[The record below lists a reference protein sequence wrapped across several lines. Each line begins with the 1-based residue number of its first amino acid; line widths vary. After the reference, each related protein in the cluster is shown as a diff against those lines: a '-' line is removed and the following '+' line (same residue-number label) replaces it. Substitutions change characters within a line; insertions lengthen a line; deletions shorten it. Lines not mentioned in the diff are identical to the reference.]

1 MTELVTTVAD
11 KIDRAVQKVTPLAY
25 RIQRRGRRWM
35 RRAMRK
41 PRSVAEGPNLL
52 PLLIQVLASFSKA
65 DGVLLEEEIDSSL
78 GFLRY
83 DYPET
88 VYSELRQLFRQALY
102 EQQDLSAMAQKLSTQ
117 LSTERKIMLGVQLYD
132 LISQAGL
139 KQEQVVAFYS
149 FMSQLGMA
157 AQAIDI
163 VYQLNAS
170 EDSDPS
176 IYQRGA
182 SPLES
187 LSFGTLGRAD
197 VTLKSLEGSDRL
209 LAFRYHDLIL
219 LKNYSG
225 QNVSVRGRPLVRGGF
240 CRIYPGQ
247 RILVGDQV
255 LTYQDLATYFN
266 AKKNVSMPQI
276 FVRVRKDVDEV
287 ELERARTRESSLE
300 ITFGLKVR
308 VKALR
313 DVDAVLN
320 GTKLKSG
327 VQVEASLDDRIIFHN
342 DSELD
347 FTDLR
352 RRARALG
359 GRFQLKASKS
369 EYLVSNNPSLLEA
382 DDILLSPG
390 TSGDVLLK
398 IFCDYDKRVG
408 QLEVIEADRPIMVAD
423 MAVRGT
429 APLRDGDTIRIDIG
443 QFLRCNFSERIIEEE
458 RNIIRSLEASEVTHR
473 FSNNE
478 VGLEGI
484 SFTINR
490 GELVC
495 VMGASGSGK
504 STLMKVLAG
513 QLQPS
518 GGNVFLNG
526 QTLYPH
532 LDDLK
537 RYLSYIPQEDAF
549 DEHLTIGENLNFAAA
564 IRSPHLSRRDR
575 HRRLDGKL
583 MELGLGERRDAVV
596 GSAVKKTLSGG
607 ERKRLNIGLD
617 MIGMADVYLF
627 DEPTSG
633 LSSKDSE
640 HVIEIIRS
648 MAHNKI
654 IVVTIHQ
661 PSSKLFQ
668 MFHKAILLDKGG
680 RLVFF
685 GTPSDMLRYFAEA
698 EHQHQFGAELGACPS
713 CGTTRPEFIF
723 DVLETPL
730 RDLSGDIIY
739 EENTRGQLVA
749 ARRYSPEFWRD
760 KYEAFRLIQDVKQ
773 VSLRKEPAAVLA
785 TEPTRKKRAP
795 MRWHDEWT
803 QFRTLMRR
811 SFISKLR
818 NKANVIITLG
828 VAPVLALLIG
838 TILRYSDSGK
848 YDFASAY
855 HIPTYLF
862 LSLIVAM
869 FLGLTNSADDIIRD
883 RPVLQRERNL
893 NVRLSYYVLSKT
905 LTLGIFALVQCV
917 LFVLIGNYV
926 LQIRGMFWIYLAIIF
941 MTAMGGVALGLV
953 ISSLVADPKTAANI
967 VPLVLI
973 PQIIMGGALIKYEDM
988 NRNLALVYALTHWFK
1003 QHPNKDQ
1010 GKKMDS
1016 KLQVPFI
1023 AHFIAMRWSY
1033 EELVVA
1039 QAKLN
1044 PLTKRQDRAQR
1055 EINRIVTRKPLT
1067 SADEKRLDDL
1077 KETLA
1082 VLSGLEAKAP
1092 RELDQYLRLI
1102 DKVLDG
1108 RRRFNRP
1115 AFKDAVGA
1123 VTAEQLYVNQKVSD
1137 LISNAEMEQSDYRR
1151 GVRPNVFFG
1160 AEKRYLGMK
1169 VNVFAWNTFVLGGSA
1184 LALLA
1189 LLHWILGKQLQVR
1202 RNLPRNSRHSAPNT
1216 I

>member
-1 MTELVTTVAD
+1 MTELVTSVAD
-11 KIDRAVQKVTPLAY
+11 KIDRAVQRVTPFAY
-25 RIQRRGRRWM
+25 RMQRKGRRWM

-41 PRSVAEGPNLL
+41 PRSVSEGPNLL

-83 DYPET
+83 DYPEA

-102 EQQDLSAMAQKLSTQ
+102 EQQDLSAMAQKLSAQ
-117 LSTERKIMLGVQLYD
+117 LSTDRKIMLGVQLYD

-187 LSFGTLGRAD
+187 VSFGSNGKAD
-197 VTLKSLEGSDRL
+197 VTLKSLAGNDRL

-266 AKKNVSMPQI
+266 AKKNVSLPQI
-276 FVRVRKDVDEV
+276 FVRVNKDGDEV
-287 ELERARTRESSLE
+287 ALERSRTRESALE
-300 ITFGLKVR
+300 VTFGLKVR

-320 GTKLKSG
+320 STKLKSG
-327 VQVEASLDDRIIFHN
+327 TQVEATLEDRIIFHN
-342 DSELD
+342 DSEMDLA
-347 FTDLR
+347 DLR

-369 EYLVSNNPSLLEA
+369 EYLVSNNPSSLEA

-390 TSGDVLLK
+390 TAGDVLLK

-408 QLEVIEADRPIMVAD
+408 QLEVIEADRPIMVGDA
-423 MAVRGT
+423 AVRYT
-429 APLRDGDTIRIDIG
+429 APLRDGDTIRIDVG

-458 RNIIRSLEASEVTHR
+458 RNIIRTLEVSEVTHR
-473 FSNNE
+473 FSNAE

-484 SFTINR
+484 SFAVNR

-504 STLMKVLAG
+504 STLLKVLAG
-513 QLQPS
+513 QLQPTS
-518 GGNVFLNG
+518 GQVFLNG
-526 QTLYPH
+526 QSLYPN

-537 RYLSYIPQEDAF
+537 RYVSYIPQEDAF
-549 DEHLTIGENLNFAAA
+549 DEHLTIGENLQFAAA
-564 IRSPHLSRRDR
+564 LRSPHLSRRDR
-575 HRRLDGKL
+575 MRRLEGKL
-583 MELGLGERRDAVV
+583 LELGLGERRDAVV

-617 MIGMADVYLF
+617 MIGMSDVYLF

-739 EENTRGQLVA
+739 EENSRGQLVA

-773 VSLRKEPAAVLA
+773 VSLRKEPPVPL
-785 TEPTRKKRAP
+785 PTAPAQKKRAP
-795 MRWHDEWT
+795 IRWHDEWT
-803 QFRTLMRR
+803 QFRTLLRRAFTSKMRNR
-811 SFISKLR
+811 
-818 NKANVIITLG
+818 ANVIITLG
-828 VAPVLALLIG
+828 VAPVLALLIA

-855 HIPTYLF
+855 HIPTFLF
-862 LSLIVAM
+862 LTLIVAM

-883 RPVLQRERNL
+883 RAVLQRERNL
-893 NVRLSYYVLSKT
+893 DVRLSYYVISKT
-905 LTLGIFALVQCV
+905 MTLGVFALVQCV

-926 LQIRGMFWIYLAIIF
+926 LQIRGMFWIYLAIVF
-941 MTAMGGVALGLV
+941 MTAMGGVSLGLL
-953 ISSLVADPKTAANI
+953 ISSAVADPKTAANI

-1003 QHPNKDQ
+1003 EHPNKEQ

-1016 KLQVPFI
+1016 KLQVPFVCQ
-1023 AHFIAMRWSY
+1023 FVAMRWSY

-1044 PLTKRQDRAQR
+1044 PLSRRQERVDR
-1055 EINRIVTRKPLT
+1055 EIHRIVDRHEQSP
-1067 SADEKRLDDL
+1067 AAMKRLTML
-1077 KETLA
+1077 KDVLA
-1082 VLSGLEAKAP
+1082 MLSGLEAKSAG
-1092 RELDQYLRLI
+1092 ELDRYLALV
-1102 DKVLDG
+1102 DQVLDG
-1108 RRRFNRP
+1108 KRP
-1115 AFKDAVGA
+1115 FDRVAFRDASGPI
-1123 VTAEQLYVNQKVSD
+1123 TAEQLYVNQKVSD

-1151 GVRPNVFFG
+1151 GSRPNVFFG
-1160 AEKRYLGMK
+1160 TEKEYLGITAT
-1169 VNVFAWNTFVLGGSA
+1169 VFVWNTMVLLGSTGG
-1184 LALLA
+1184 LLV
-1189 LLHWILGKQLQVR
+1189 LLHWILRRQLEVR
-1202 RNLPRNSRHSAPNT
+1202 RSWR
-1216 I
+1216 

>member
-11 KIDRAVQKVTPLAY
+11 KIDRAVQKVTPFAY
-25 RIQRRGRRWM
+25 RIQRRGRRWV
-35 RRAMRK
+35 RRALRK
-41 PRSVAEGPNLL
+41 PRSVSEGPNLL

-102 EQQDLSAMAQKLSTQ
+102 EQQDLTAMAQKLSVQ
-117 LSTERKIMLGVQLYD
+117 LGTERKIMLGVQLYD

-187 LSFGTLGRAD
+187 LSFGTNGKAD
-197 VTLKSLEGSDRL
+197 VTLKNLNVNDRL
-209 LAFRYHDLIL
+209 LAFRYHNLIL
-219 LKNYSG
+219 LKNYSS

-255 LTYQDLATYFN
+255 LSYQELAAYFN
-266 AKKNVSMPQI
+266 AKKNVSLPQI
-276 FVRVRKDVDEV
+276 FIRVNKDADEV
-287 ELERARTRESSLE
+287 SLERSRTRESALE
-300 ITFGLKVR
+300 VTFGLKVG

-313 DVDAVLN
+313 DVDAILN

-327 VQVEASLDDRIIFHN
+327 THVEATLEDKIIFHN
-342 DSELD
+342 DSEMDLI
-347 FTDLR
+347 DLR

-369 EYLVSNNPSLLEA
+369 EYLVANNPSLLEA

-408 QLEVIEADRPIMVAD
+408 QLEVIEADRPILVGD
-423 MAVRGT
+423 TPVRTT
-429 APLRDGDTIRIDIG
+429 APLKDGDTIRIDVG

-458 RNIIRSLEASEVTHR
+458 RNIIRSLEVSEVTHR

-478 VGLEGI
+478 IGLEGI
-484 SFTINR
+484 SFAVTR

-504 STLMKVLAG
+504 STLLKVLAG
-513 QLQPS
+513 QLQPTS
-518 GGNVFLNG
+518 GQVVLNG
-526 QTLYPH
+526 QSLYPQ
-532 LDDLK
+532 LDQLK
-537 RYLSYIPQEDAF
+537 RYISYIPQEDAF
-549 DEHLTIGENLNFAAA
+549 DEHLTIGENLQFAAA

-575 HRRLDGKL
+575 MRRLEGKL
-583 MELGLGERRDAVV
+583 IELGLGERRDAVV

-617 MIGMADVYLF
+617 MIGMSDVYLF

-654 IVVTIHQ
+654 IIVTIHQ

-739 EENTRGQLVA
+739 EENNRGQLVA
-749 ARRYSPEFWRD
+749 ARGYSPEFWRD

-773 VSLRKEPAAVLA
+773 VSLRKERVAPLPAAPA
-785 TEPTRKKRAP
+785 QKKRAAI
-795 MRWHDEWT
+795 RWHDEWT
-803 QFRTLMRR
+803 QFRTLLRR

-818 NKANVIITLG
+818 NRANVIITLG
-828 VAPVLALLIG
+828 VAPVLALLIA

-883 RPVLQRERNL
+883 RVVLQRERNL
-893 NVRLSYYVLSKT
+893 SVRLPYYVISKT

-926 LQIRGMFWIYLAIIF
+926 LQIRGMFWIYLAIVFI
-941 MTAMGGVALGLV
+941 TAMGGVSLGLLV
-953 ISSLVADPKTAANI
+953 SSLVADPKTAANI

-1003 QHPNKDQ
+1003 EHPTQDHA
-1010 GKKMDS
+1010 KKMES
-1016 KLQVPFI
+1016 KLQVPFVCQ
-1023 AHFIAMRWSY
+1023 FIAMRWSY

-1044 PLTKRQDRAQR
+1044 PLTRRQDRANN
-1055 EINRIVTRKPLT
+1055 EIQSLAPRAHDPA
-1067 SADEKRLDDL
+1067 SSKRLDDL
-1077 KETLA
+1077 KEALA
-1082 VLSGLEAKAP
+1082 VLSGLEGKSAS
-1092 RELDQYLRLI
+1092 EVDHYLKLI
-1102 DKVLDG
+1102 DPVLDG
-1108 RRRFNRP
+1108 KKPFERSL
-1115 AFKDAVGA
+1115 FKEATGA
-1123 VTAEQLYVNQKVSD
+1123 ITADQLYVNQKVSD

-1151 GVRPNVFFG
+1151 GSRPNVFFG

-1169 VNVFAWNTFVLGGSA
+1169 ANVFAWNTMVLVGSS
-1184 LALLA
+1184 LGLLG
-1189 LLHWILGKQLQVR
+1189 LLHWILRRQLEVR
-1202 RNLPRNSRHSAPNT
+1202 RS
-1216 I
+1216 

>member
-1 MTELVTTVAD
+1 MTELVTSVAD
-11 KIDRAVQKVTPLAY
+11 KIDRAVQRVTPFAY
-25 RIQRRGRRWM
+25 RM
-35 RRAMRK
+35 RRTGRQWVRRALRK
-41 PRSVAEGPNLL
+41 PRSVSEGPNLL

-83 DYPET
+83 DYPEA

-102 EQQDLSAMAQKLSTQ
+102 EQQDLSAMAQKLGAQ

-170 EDSDPS
+170 EDSDPL

-187 LSFGTLGRAD
+187 LSFAANGKGD
-197 VTLKSLEGSDRL
+197 VTLKSLAENDRL

-225 QNVSVRGRPLVRGGF
+225 QNVSVRGRPLSRGGF
-240 CRIYPGQ
+240 CRIYPAQ
-247 RILVGDQV
+247 RILVGDRV
-255 LTYQDLATYFN
+255 LSYQELENYFN
-266 AKKNVSMPQI
+266 AKKNVSLPQI
-276 FVRVRKDVDEV
+276 FVRVNKDADEV
-287 ELERARTRESSLE
+287 ELERSRTRESALE

-313 DVDAVLN
+313 DVNAVLN
-320 GTKLKSG
+320 GVKMKAGT
-327 VQVEASLDDRIIFHN
+327 QIEATLEDKILFHN
-342 DSELD
+342 DTEMD
-347 FTDLR
+347 FIDLR

-408 QLEVIEADRPIMVAD
+408 QLEVIEADRPIMVGETP
-423 MAVRGT
+423 VRT
-429 APLRDGDTIRIDIG
+429 SAPLKDGDTIRIDIG

-458 RNIIRSLEASEVTHR
+458 RNIIRSLEVSEVTHR
-473 FSNNE
+473 FSNGE
-478 VGLEGI
+478 IGLEGI
-484 SFTINR
+484 SFAVNR

-504 STLMKVLAG
+504 STLLTVLAG
-513 QLQPS
+513 QLQPTS
-518 GGNVFLNG
+518 GQVFLNG
-526 QTLYPH
+526 QSLYPN
-532 LDDLK
+532 LDTLK
-537 RYLSYIPQEDAF
+537 RYISHVPQEDAF
-549 DEHLTIGENLNFAAA
+549 DEHLTIGENLQFAAA
-564 IRSPHLSRRDR
+564 MRSPHLSRRDR
-575 HRRLDGKL
+575 MRRLEAKL
-583 MELGLGERRDAVV
+583 LELGLGERRDAVV

-617 MIGMADVYLF
+617 MIGMSDVYLF

-654 IVVTIHQ
+654 IIVTIHQ

-680 RLVFF
+680 QLVFF

-739 EENTRGQLVA
+739 EENNRGQLVA

-773 VSLRKEPAAVLA
+773 VSLRKEPVAPLPAA
-785 TEPTRKKRAP
+785 PTQKKRLP
-795 MRWHDEWT
+795 FRWHDEWT
-803 QFRTLMRR
+803 QFRTLLRR
-811 SFISKLR
+811 SFVSKLR
-818 NKANVIITLG
+818 NRANLIITIG
-828 VAPVLALLIG
+828 VAPVLALLIA
-838 TILRYSDSGK
+838 TTLRYSDSGK

-855 HIPTYLF
+855 HIPTFLF
-862 LSLIVAM
+862 LSLIVVM

-883 RPVLQRERNL
+883 RAVLQRERNL
-893 NVRLSYYVLSKT
+893 NVRLPYYVISKT
-905 LTLGIFALVQCV
+905 LTLGVFALIQSV

-926 LQIRGMFWIYLAIIF
+926 LEIRGMFWADLGIMLI
-941 MTAMGGVALGLV
+941 TAMGGVSLGLV
-953 ISSLVADPKTAANI
+953 VSSLVADPKTAANI

-988 NRNLALVYALTHWFK
+988 NRNLALVYALTHWFSE
-1003 QHPNKDQ
+1003 HPSKEQ
-1010 GKKMDS
+1010 AKKMES
-1016 KLQVPFI
+1016 KLQVPFVCQ
-1023 AHFIAMRWSY
+1023 FVAMRWSY
-1033 EELVVA
+1033 EELIVA

-1044 PLTKRQDRAQR
+1044 PLTRRQDRAQR
-1055 EINRIVTRKPLT
+1055 EIDRIVAKRRQDPAE
-1067 SADEKRLDDL
+1067 SKRLDEL

-1082 VLSGLEAKAP
+1082 VLSGLEAKSAS
-1092 RELDQYLRLI
+1092 ELDYYLGLVDQI
-1102 DKVLDG
+1102 LD
-1108 RRRFNRP
+1108 RKRSFERSL
-1115 AFKDAVGA
+1115 FKSAVGP
-1123 VTAEQLYVNQKVSD
+1123 VTAEQLYLNQKVSD
-1137 LISNAEMEQSDYRR
+1137 LISNAEMEQNDYRR
-1151 GVRPNVFFG
+1151 SSRPNVFFG
-1160 AEKRYLGMK
+1160 PEKRHLGIK
-1169 VNVFAWNTFVLGGSA
+1169 VGVFFFNTIVLIGST
-1184 LALLA
+1184 LGLLG
-1189 LLHWILGKQLQVR
+1189 LLHWILRRQLEVR
-1202 RNLPRNSRHSAPNT
+1202 RS
-1216 I
+1216 

>member
-1 MTELVTTVAD
+1 MNIASLVDLGKTLISNIGMTELVTSVAD
-11 KIDRAVQKVTPLAY
+11 KIDRAVQRVTPLAY
-25 RIQRRGRRWM
+25 RVRRTGRRWV
-35 RRAMRK
+35 RRALRK
-41 PRSVAEGPNLL
+41 PRSVSEGPNLL

-83 DYPET
+83 DYPEA

-102 EQQDLSAMAQKLSTQ
+102 EQQDLSAMAQKLGAQ

-187 LSFGTLGRAD
+187 LSFATNGKGD
-197 VTLKSLEGSDRL
+197 VTLKSLAENDRL

-225 QNVSVRGRPLVRGGF
+225 QNVSVRGRPLSRGGF
-240 CRIYPGQ
+240 CRIYPAQ

-255 LTYQDLATYFN
+255 LSYQELANYFN
-266 AKKNVSMPQI
+266 AKKNVSLPQI
-276 FVRVRKDVDEV
+276 FVRVNKDADEV
-287 ELERARTRESSLE
+287 ELERSRTRESALE

-320 GTKLKSG
+320 GVKMQAGTQIDATLEDKIL
-327 VQVEASLDDRIIFHN
+327 FHN
-342 DSELD
+342 DSEMDLI
-347 FTDLR
+347 DLR

-408 QLEVIEADRPIMVAD
+408 QLEVIEADRPIMVGETP
-423 MAVRGT
+423 VRT
-429 APLRDGDTIRIDIG
+429 SAPLKDCDTIRIDIG

-458 RNIIRSLEASEVTHR
+458 RNIIRSLEVSEVTHR
-473 FSNNE
+473 FGNGDI
-478 VGLEGI
+478 GLEGI
-484 SFTINR
+484 SFAVNR

-504 STLMKVLAG
+504 STLLTVLAG
-513 QLQPS
+513 QLQPTR
-518 GGNVFLNG
+518 GQVLLNG
-526 QTLYPH
+526 QSLYPN
-532 LDDLK
+532 LDTLK
-537 RYLSYIPQEDAF
+537 HYISHIPQEDAF
-549 DEHLTIGENLNFAAA
+549 DEHLTIGENLQFAAA
-564 IRSPHLSRRDR
+564 MRSPHLSRRDR
-575 HRRLDGKL
+575 MRRLEAKL
-583 MELGLGERRDAVV
+583 LELGLGERRDAVV

-617 MIGMADVYLF
+617 MIGMSDVYLF

-640 HVIEIIRS
+640 HVIEIIRG

-654 IVVTIHQ
+654 IIVTIHQ

-680 RLVFF
+680 QLVFF

-739 EENTRGQLVA
+739 EENNRGQLVA

-773 VSLRKEPAAVLA
+773 VSLRKDPVAPLPAAPA
-785 TEPTRKKRAP
+785 QKKRLP
-795 MRWHDEWT
+795 FRWHDEWT
-803 QFRTLMRR
+803 QFRTLLRR
-811 SFISKLR
+811 SFVSKLR
-818 NKANVIITLG
+818 NRANLIITIG
-828 VAPVLALLIG
+828 VAPVLALLIA

-855 HIPTYLF
+855 HIPTFLF

-883 RPVLQRERNL
+883 RAVLQRERNL
-893 NVRLSYYVLSKT
+893 NVRLPYYVISKT
-905 LTLGIFALVQCV
+905 LTLGVFALIQSV

-926 LQIRGMFWIYLAIIF
+926 LEIRGMFWVDLGIMLI
-941 MTAMGGVALGLV
+941 TAMGGVSLGLV

-988 NRNLALVYALTHWFK
+988 NRNLALVYALTHWFSE
-1003 QHPNKDQ
+1003 HPSKEQ
-1010 GKKMDS
+1010 SKKMES
-1016 KLQVPFI
+1016 KLQVPFVCQ
-1023 AHFIAMRWSY
+1023 FVAMRWSY
-1033 EELVVA
+1033 EELIVA

-1044 PLTKRQDRAQR
+1044 PLTRRQDRAQR
-1055 EINRIVTRKPLT
+1055 EIDRIVAEHRQDPAE
-1067 SADEKRLDDL
+1067 SKRLDDL

-1082 VLSGLEAKAP
+1082 VLSGLEAKSAS
-1092 RELDQYLRLI
+1092 ELDY
-1102 DKVLDG
+1102 
-1108 RRRFNRP
+1108 
-1115 AFKDAVGA
+1115 
-1123 VTAEQLYVNQKVSD
+1123 
-1137 LISNAEMEQSDYRR
+1137 
-1151 GVRPNVFFG
+1151 
-1160 AEKRYLGMK
+1160 YLGL
-1169 VNVFAWNTFVLGGSA
+1169 VDNILDQQTA
-1184 LALLA
+1184 L
-1189 LLHWILGKQLQVR
+1189 
-1202 RNLPRNSRHSAPNT
+1202 
-1216 I
+1216 

>member
-1 MTELVTTVAD
+1 MAELIAQVAD
-11 KIDRAVQKVTPLAY
+11 RIDRAVQRVTPLAY
-25 RIQRRGRRWM
+25 RMQRKGRRWM

-41 PRSVAEGPNLL
+41 PRSVSEGPNLL

-83 DYPET
+83 DYPEA

-102 EQQDLSAMAQKLSTQ
+102 EQQDLAAMAQKLGTQ
-117 LSTERKIMLGVQLYD
+117 LTTERKIMLGVQLYD

-139 KQEQVVAFYS
+139 KQEQGVAFYS

-176 IYQRGA
+176 VYQRGA

-187 LSFGTLGRAD
+187 LSFGTNGKAD
-197 VTLKSLEGSDRL
+197 VTLKNLTDNDRL

-266 AKKNVSMPQI
+266 AKKNVSLPQI
-276 FVRVRKDVDEV
+276 FVRVNKDADEV
-287 ELERARTRESSLE
+287 ALERSRTRESALE
-300 ITFGLKVR
+300 VTFGLKVR
-308 VKALR
+308 IKALR

-320 GTKLKSG
+320 GTKLKTG
-327 VQVEASLDDRIIFHN
+327 TQVEATLEDKIIFHN
-342 DSELD
+342 DSEMDL
-347 FTDLR
+347 TDLR

-359 GRFQLKASKS
+359 GRFQLKTSKS
-369 EYLVSNNPSLLEA
+369 EYLVANNPSLLEA

-408 QLEVIEADRPIMVAD
+408 QLEVIEADRPIMVGETS
-423 MAVRGT
+423 VRT
-429 APLRDGDTIRIDIG
+429 SAPLNDGDTIRIDIG

-458 RNIIRSLEASEVTHR
+458 RNIIRTLEANEITHR
-473 FSNNE
+473 FGKGQI
-478 VGLEGI
+478 GLEGI
-484 SFTINR
+484 SFSIAR

-495 VMGASGSGK
+495 VMGASGCGK
-504 STLMKVLAG
+504 STLMRVLAG
-513 QLQPS
+513 QLQPTS
-518 GGNVFLNG
+518 GDVLLNG
-526 QTLYPH
+526 QSLYQN
-532 LDDLK
+532 LDALK
-537 RYLSYIPQEDAF
+537 HYVSYMPQQDAF
-549 DEHLTIGENLNFAAA
+549 DEHLTIGENLSFAAA
-564 IRSPHLSRRDR
+564 IRAPHLSRRDR
-575 HRRLDGKL
+575 SRRLDAKL
-583 MELGLGERRDAVV
+583 VELGLGERRDAVV
-596 GSAVKKTLSGG
+596 GSPESKTLSGG

-617 MIGMADVYLF
+617 MIGMSDVYLF

-640 HVIEIIRS
+640 HVMEIIRG

-654 IVVTIHQ
+654 VMVTIHQ

-739 EENTRGQLVA
+739 EENSRGQLVA
-749 ARRYSPEFWRD
+749 SRRYSPDFWRD

-773 VSLRKEPAAVLA
+773 VSLRQEEAAPLPV
-785 TEPTRKKRAP
+785 AP
-795 MRWHDEWT
+795 VERRRLPIRWHDEWT
-803 QFRTLMRR
+803 QFRTLLRR

-818 NKANVIITLG
+818 NRANLVITIG
-828 VAPVLALLIG
+828 VSPVLALLIA
-838 TILRYSDSGK
+838 TILRYSESGT

-855 HIPTYLF
+855 HIPTFLF
-862 LSLIVAM
+862 LGLIVAM

-883 RPVLQRERNL
+883 RPVLQRERNIK
-893 NVRLSYYVLSKT
+893 VRLSYYVSSKT
-905 LTLGIFALVQCV
+905 LTLGVFALVQCI
-917 LFVLIGNYV
+917 LFVLIGNSL
-926 LQIRGMFWIYLAIIF
+926 LQIRGMFWIDLGIMF
-941 MTAMGGVALGLV
+941 MTAMSGVALGLL

-988 NRNLALVYALTHWFK
+988 NRNLALVYTFTRWFSE
-1003 QHPNKDQ
+1003 HPNKEQ
-1010 GKKMDS
+1010 NLKMDS

-1023 AHFIAMRWSY
+1023 CQFIAMRWSY
-1033 EELVVA
+1033 EEMIVA

-1044 PLTKRQDRAQR
+1044 PVTRRQNRTQR
-1055 EINRIVTRKPLT
+1055 EIDRIVAHHDTRPE
-1067 SADEKRLDDL
+1067 SRRRLNDL
-1077 KETLA
+1077 KDTLA
-1082 VLSGLEAKAP
+1082 MLSGLEAKTT
-1092 RELDQYLRLI
+1092 D
-1102 DKVLDG
+1102 VLDG
-1108 RRRFNRP
+1108 YLGVIDQVLDGKQPFDRSQ
-1115 AFKDAVGA
+1115 FKDDNAP
-1123 VTAEQLYVNQKVSD
+1123 VTAETLYLNQKVSD

-1151 GVRPNVFFG
+1151 GGKPNVFFG
-1160 AEKRYLGMK
+1160 QYKKYFGMK
-1169 VNVFAWNTFVLGGSA
+1169 VDVFVFNTLVF
-1184 LALLA
+1184 
-1189 LLHWILGKQLQVR
+1189 I
-1202 RNLPRNSRHSAPNT
+1202 
-1216 I
+1216 